1 MDGLQQEVFQVTV
14 AWHVWGQDRSK
25 SACRGRNIL
34 SDNLQRVSRNIN
46 GTVCPDKKKK
56 KKTHGEANNKTRILK
71 EKK

>member
-34 SDNLQRVSRNIN
+34 SNNLQRVSRNIN
-46 GTVCPDKKKK
+46 GTVYPDKN
-56 KKTHGEANNKTRILK
+56 TM
-71 EKK
+71 EKLIIRQGI